1 MTPSAT
7 FSGRP
12 TELRMV
18 GIDQLIDAGASLLPI
33 RYTSKKVISLTG
45 DFFDDVMEVH
55 DRNAAL
61 H

>member
-1 MTPSAT
+1 
-7 FSGRP
+7 
-12 TELRMV
+12 MV